1 MFSLLQDS
9 ATFLIL
15 LCRVAI
21 TAAEVLSLSLSLSL
35 SLRDPEDHVLAG
47 VLLVSDPAE
56 SLGAGE
62 FTTKFCMVGERAL
75 MIRTECRIFFSSL

>member
-21 TAAEVLSLSLSLSL
+21 TAAEVLSLSLF
-35 SLRDPEDHVLAG
+35 LRDPEDHVLAG
-47 VLLVSDPAE
+47 VLLVSDAAE

-62 FTTKFCMVGERAL
+62 FTTKFCMVGESAHDPYR
-75 MIRTECRIFFSSL
+75 M